1 MLSQTISARYRR
13 RLLFVC
19 SVSQRSGSETSD
31 SGINGVHFTELSWTS
46 VFISA
51 KSVATVLR
59 DAVLAF
65 APRHVLQWAG
75 DDPSNCFVSHA
86 ANTSRSS
93 SSPNTLPPLLLCSP
107 SGSCRCCFQAIFER
121 VRRVGMLLPLDRH
134 KQCEVMPA
142 RRQVACPRRWR
153 WVSAAVGAPHGLHGT
168 CGRAL
173 PL

>member
-13 RLLFVC
+13 RLMFVC

-51 KSVATVLR
+51 KSVATIVC

-75 DDPSNCFVSHA
+75 DDPAIVLYH
-86 ANTSRSS
+86 TQQIRLVLRLRQ
-93 SSPNTLPPLLLCSP
+93 TL
-107 SGSCRCCFQAIFER
+107 CRHCCCAHQ
-121 VRRVGMLLPLDRH
+121 VDRVGVVFKRSLN
-134 KQCEVMPA
+134 A
-142 RRQVACPRRWR
+142 YAGWACCCHLIATN
-153 WVSAAVGAPHGLHGT
+153 SMK
-168 CGRAL
+168 
-173 PL
+173 